1 MLVIAALLQFL
12 ISRTNNFMA
21 NYNSEVFYLYFVF
34 ILRKKK
40 NLLITRTTSSAKIIQ
55 HDEISSL

>member
-12 ISRTNNFMA
+12 IRRTNKFMA

-40 NLLITRTTSSAKIIQ
+40 SAN
-55 HDEISSL
+55 H

>member
-12 ISRTNNFMA
+12 ISRTNNFIA

-34 ILRKKK
+34 ILRKK